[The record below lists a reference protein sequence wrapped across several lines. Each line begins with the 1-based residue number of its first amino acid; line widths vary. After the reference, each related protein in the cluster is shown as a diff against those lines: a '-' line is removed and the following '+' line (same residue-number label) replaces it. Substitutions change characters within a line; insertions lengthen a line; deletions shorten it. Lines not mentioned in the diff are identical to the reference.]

1 MAVRRAN
8 PPCRFH
14 EPTGGRGAWTSRR
27 EADPRSPSPSWQP
40 CPGDREGLFERRP
53 YLALFR
59 ERILCVA
66 LCQGGALHY
75 VDGRNGVNDLDVW
88 TFYEREGDH
97 RFPPRRRGVAQY
109 YGSGLTDWSERVDM
123 MGRCINKAISPDP
136 VASLHEYLRR
146 PPTGTAWFLAKKA
159 AVLIEPASRL
169 GEVVWPAPLQIV

>member
-1 MAVRRAN
+1 MPGRAAEKLTLAHL
-8 PPCRFH
+8 CH
-14 EPTGGRGAWTSRR
+14 LGSLAQ
-27 EADPRSPSPSWQP
+27 A
-40 CPGDREGLFERRP
+40 DREGLFERRP

-75 VDGRNGVNDLDVW
+75 VEGRNGVNDLDVW

-97 RFPPRRRGVAQY
+97 RFPPRRRGVGQY
-109 YGSGLTDWSERVDM
+109 CGSGLTNWSGRVDM

-136 VASLHEYLRR
+136 VASLQDYLRR

-169 GEVVWPAPLQIV
+169 GEVVWPAPVHTV